1 MKKTILQIGLLILIF
16 ILVYLIY
23 QSVMRPVK
31 FNRERDARMAEVVQN
46 LKDIRAAQ
54 VAYKSINGKYISSFD
69 TLLAFIRNGE
79 IPVVKMVPDPFDTTF
94 TRSIRDTIGYISVQD
109 SLFGKRTEFNLN
121 DLPLI
126 PHSQGEKFQLGAGE
140 IERSKVKV
148 QVFEVIALNTQ
159 FLKGLDQQLVNNYND
174 MLETTN
180 RFPGLKVG
188 SMTEATLD
196 GNWE

>member
-1 MKKTILQIGLLILIF
+1 MKKTILQILLLVVVL

-23 QSVMRPVK
+23 QSVMRPVR
-31 FNRERDARMAEVVQN
+31 FNKERDARMEEVVQN

-54 VAYKSINGKYISSFD
+54 VAYKSIHGKYTGSFD
-69 TLLAFIRNGE
+69 TLLTFIRSGE
-79 IPVVKMVPDPFDTTF
+79 IPVVKMVPDPTDTTF
-94 TRSIRDTIGYISVQD
+94 SRSIRDTIGYTVVQD
-109 SLFGKRTEFNLN
+109 SLFGNRPEFNLN
-121 DLPLI
+121 DLQYI
-126 PHSQGEKFQLGAGE
+126 PHSQNEKFQLSAGE

-148 QVFEVIALNTQ
+148 QVFEAIALNTQ
-159 FLKGLDQQLVNNYND
+159 FLKGLDTQLVNNYSD

-188 SMTEATLD
+188 SMLEATLD